1 MNNEE
6 IIQRINELREKRGKN
21 LKNSNENICEA
32 DANADLNM
40 DAAVNLVEKS
50 GAGSAANL
58 SQKTNPKPS
67 VATLR
72 GRQSIK
78 DADLRTPRNNRSMPK
93 ILPLIIVCIVAIFI
107 AIKAPFR
114 TETLNETRIPINQAN
129 EDANKNPKEISIR
142 TKDGTLKMK
151 NPVRFREDC
160 DGGDGNACAVLSS
173 LLLLNGEISQEGAKD
188 LLKKGCYELNGGESC
203 TRLAGYEDRD
213 SQEGRKLYKKA
224 CKLGN
229 GEGCFMFGYVA
240 YFDDDDKETGTRYFE
255 RSCELRFA
263 EACYFLVG
271 IYSNDPA
278 KSQRY
283 QALFEKYQQE
293 NDDAIISFRRR

>member
-6 IIQRINELREKRGKN
+6 IIQRINELREKRSKN
-21 LKNSNENICEA
+21 LKSSNENICKA
-32 DANADLNM
+32 DINADM
-40 DAAVNLVEKS
+40 DTDATINLTEKS
-50 GAGSAANL
+50 GENSTANL
-58 SQKTNPKPS
+58 SQKPSPKPS
-67 VATLR
+67 VVTLI

-78 DADLRTPRNNRSMPK
+78 DADLRTLHKNRSMPK
-93 ILPLIIVCIVAIFI
+93 ILPLIIVCIVAVFI

-114 TETLNETRIPINQAN
+114 TEALNETQIPINQAN

-160 DGGDGNACAVLSS
+160 DGGDGDACAVLSS

-203 TRLAGYEDRD
+203 TRLASYEDRD

-224 CKLGN
+224 CKLGD

>member
-6 IIQRINELREKRGKN
+6 IIRRINELREKRSKN
-21 LKNSNENICEA
+21 LKSSNENLCET
-32 DANADLNM
+32 DANTDTYT
-40 DAAVNLVEKS
+40 DAAANLAEKS
-50 GAGSAANL
+50 GENSAVNL
-58 SQKTNPKPS
+58 SQKPSPKPS
-67 VATLR
+67 VATLM

-78 DADLRTPRNNRSMPK
+78 DTDLRTPHKNRSTLK
-93 ILPLIIVCIVAIFI
+93 ILPLVIVCIIAVFI

-114 TETLNETRIPINQAN
+114 TEILNETRIPTNQAN

-173 LLLLNGEISQEGAKD
+173 LLLLNGEISQDGAKD
-188 LLKKGCYELNGGESC
+188 LPKKGCYELNGGESC

-293 NDDAIISFRRR
+293 NDDAIISFRHR

>member
-6 IIQRINELREKRGKN
+6 IIQRINELREKRSKN
-21 LKNSNENICEA
+21 LKSSKENICEA
-32 DANADLNM
+32 NANADM
-40 DAAVNLVEKS
+40 DTDATINLTEKS
-50 GAGSAANL
+50 GENSAANL
-58 SQKTNPKPS
+58 SQKPSSKPS
-67 VATLR
+67 VATAR
-72 GRQSIK
+72 DKQSFK
-78 DADLRTPRNNRSMPK
+78 DADLRTPHKNRSTLK
-93 ILPLIIVCIVAIFI
+93 IRPLVVVCIVAVFI

-114 TETLNETRIPINQAN
+114 TEILNETRIPINQAN
-129 EDANKNPKEISIR
+129 EAADKNPKEISIR

-160 DGGDGNACAVLSS
+160 DSGDGDACAVLSS
-173 LLLLNGEISQEGAKD
+173 LLLLNGEISQDGAKE

-240 YFDDDDKETGTRYFE
+240 YFDDDDKEAGTQYFE

>member
-21 LKNSNENICEA
+21 LKSSDENICKA
-32 DANADLNM
+32 DINADM
-40 DAAVNLVEKS
+40 DTDATINLTEKS

-58 SQKTNPKPS
+58 NQKSSSEPS
-67 VATLR
+67 VATAR
-72 GRQSIK
+72 DKQSIK
-78 DADLRTPRNNRSMPK
+78 DADLRTPHKNRSMPK
-93 ILPLIIVCIVAIFI
+93 IPPLVVVCIIAIFI

-114 TETLNETRIPINQAN
+114 TEILNKTQIPINQAN

-160 DGGDGNACAVLSS
+160 DGGDGDACAVLSS
-173 LLLLNGEISQEGAKD
+173 LLLLKGEISQEGAKD

-229 GEGCFMFGYVA
+229 GEGCFMFGFA
-240 YFDDDDKETGTRYFE
+240 SYFDDDDKETGTRYFE

>member
-21 LKNSNENICEA
+21 LKSPSETVCET
-32 DANADLNM
+32 DANADM
-40 DAAVNLVEKS
+40 DTDATVNLTEKL
-50 GAGSAANL
+50 GAGSAVNL
-58 SQKTNPKPS
+58 TQKPSPKPS
-67 VATLR
+67 VATLM

-78 DADLRTPRNNRSMPK
+78 DADLRTPHKNRSMPK
-93 ILPLIIVCIVAIFI
+93 IFPLIVVCIVAIFI
-107 AIKAPFR
+107 AIKASSR
-114 TETLNETRIPINQAN
+114 TETLNETRIPTNQAN
-129 EDANKNPKEISIR
+129 EAADKNPKEISIR

-160 DGGDGNACAVLSS
+160 DDGDGDACAVLSS

-240 YFDDDDKETGTRYFE
+240 YFDDDDKEAGTQYFE

>member
-21 LKNSNENICEA
+21 LKSSNENICET
-32 DANADLNM
+32 DVNADM
-40 DAAVNLVEKS
+40 DTDATVNLTEKSGENSAVNL
-50 GAGSAANL
+50 N
-58 SQKTNPKPS
+58 QKPSSEPS
-67 VATLR
+67 VATAR
-72 GRQSIK
+72 DKQSIK
-78 DADLRTPRNNRSMPK
+78 DASLRTPHKNRSMPK

-107 AIKAPFR
+107 SIKASSR
-114 TETLNETRIPINQAN
+114 TETLNETRIPSNQAN
-129 EDANKNPKEISIR
+129 EAADKNPKEISIR
-142 TKDGTLKMK
+142 TKSGTLKMK

-160 DGGDGNACAVLSS
+160 DSGDGDACAVLSS

-293 NDDAIISFRRR
+293 NDDAIISLRRR

>member
-21 LKNSNENICEA
+21 LKSSNENICETS
-32 DANADLNM
+32 ANTDM
-40 DAAVNLVEKS
+40 DTGAAANLTEKS
-50 GAGSAANL
+50 VTGSAVNL
-58 SQKTNPKPS
+58 SQKPSPKPS
-67 VATLR
+67 VATLM

-78 DADLRTPRNNRSMPK
+78 DADLRTPHNNRSTPK
-93 ILPLIIVCIVAIFI
+93 ILPLVIVCIIAVFI
-107 AIKAPFR
+107 AIKASSR
-114 TETLNETRIPINQAN
+114 TEILNETRIPTNQAN

-142 TKDGTLKMK
+142 TKGGTLKMK

-160 DGGDGNACAVLSS
+160 DGGDGDACAVLSS
-173 LLLLNGEISQEGAKD
+173 LLLLNGEISQDGAKD

-240 YFDDDDKETGTRYFE
+240 YFDDDDKEAGTRYFE

>member
-1 MNNEE
+1 ME
-6 IIQRINELREKRGKN
+6 IYARPKCIKSKPDCGLY
-21 LKNSNENICEA
+21 SENRPI
-32 DANADLNM
+32 
-40 DAAVNLVEKS
+40 
-50 GAGSAANL
+50 
-58 SQKTNPKPS
+58 
-67 VATLR
+67 
-72 GRQSIK
+72 
-78 DADLRTPRNNRSMPK
+78 
-93 ILPLIIVCIVAIFI
+93 IIVCIIAVFI

-114 TETLNETRIPINQAN
+114 TEILNETQIPINQAN

-160 DGGDGNACAVLSS
+160 DGGDGDACAVLSS

>member
-21 LKNSNENICEA
+21 LKSSNENVCET
-32 DANADLNM
+32 DANADM
-40 DAAVNLVEKS
+40 DTDAAANLAEKS
-50 GAGSAANL
+50 GENSAVNL
-58 SQKTNPKPS
+58 SQKPSSKPS
-67 VATLR
+67 VATLM

-78 DADLRTPRNNRSMPK
+78 DADLRTPHKNRSTLK
-93 ILPLIIVCIVAIFI
+93 ILPLVVVCIIAIFI
-107 AIKAPFR
+107 VIKTSHR
-114 TETLNETRIPINQAN
+114 TEILSETRIPINQAN

-160 DGGDGNACAVLSS
+160 DGGDGDACAVISS
-173 LLLLNGEISQEGAKD
+173 LLLLNGEISQDGAKE

-240 YFDDDDKETGTRYFE
+240 YFDDDDKEAGARYFE

-283 QALFEKYQQE
+283 QALFEKYRQE

>member
-21 LKNSNENICEA
+21 LKSSDENICKA
-32 DANADLNM
+32 DINADM
-40 DAAVNLVEKS
+40 DTDATINLTEKS
-50 GAGSAANL
+50 GENSAANL
-58 SQKTNPKPS
+58 SQKPSPKPS
-67 VATLR
+67 VATAR
-72 GRQSIK
+72 DKQSIK
-78 DADLRTPRNNRSMPK
+78 DADLRTPHKNRSMPK
-93 ILPLIIVCIVAIFI
+93 IPPLVVVCIIAIFI

-114 TETLNETRIPINQAN
+114 TEILNKTQIPINQAN

-160 DGGDGNACAVLSS
+160 DGGDGDACAVLSS
-173 LLLLNGEISQEGAKD
+173 LLLLNGEISQEGAKE

-229 GEGCFMFGYVA
+229 GEGCFMFGFA
-240 YFDDDDKETGTRYFE
+240 SYFDDDDKEAGTRYFE

>member
-6 IIQRINELREKRGKN
+6 IIQRINELREKRSKN
-21 LKNSNENICEA
+21 LKSSNENICKA
-32 DANADLNM
+32 DINADM
-40 DAAVNLVEKS
+40 DTDATINLTEKS
-50 GAGSAANL
+50 GENSTANL
-58 SQKTNPKPS
+58 SQKPSPKPS
-67 VATLR
+67 VVTLI

-78 DADLRTPRNNRSMPK
+78 DADLRTLHKNRSTLK
-93 ILPLIIVCIVAIFI
+93 ILPLVVVCIIAIFI

-114 TETLNETRIPINQAN
+114 TEALNETRIPINQAN
-129 EDANKNPKEISIR
+129 EAAGKNPKEISIR

-160 DGGDGNACAVLSS
+160 DGGDGDACAVLSS
-173 LLLLNGEISQEGAKD
+173 LLLLNGEISQEGAKE

-240 YFDDDDKETGTRYFE
+240 YFDDDDKEAGTRYFE

>member
-21 LKNSNENICEA
+21 LKSSNENVCETS
-32 DANADLNM
+32 ANTDM
-40 DAAVNLVEKS
+40 GTDAAVNLTEKS
-50 GAGSAANL
+50 GENSAANL
-58 SQKTNPKPS
+58 SQKPSPKPS
-67 VATLR
+67 VATAR
-72 GRQSIK
+72 NEQSVK
-78 DADLRTPRNNRSMPK
+78 DADLRTPHKNRSIPK
-93 ILPLIIVCIVAIFI
+93 ILPLIIVCIVAVFI
-107 AIKAPFR
+107 SIKASSR
-114 TETLNETRIPINQAN
+114 TETLNETRIPTNQAN
-129 EDANKNPKEISIR
+129 EATDKNPKEISIR

-160 DGGDGNACAVLSS
+160 DDGDGDACAVLSS

-224 CKLGN
+224 CKFGN

-240 YFDDDDKETGTRYFE
+240 YFDDDDKEAGTRYFE

>member
-1 MNNEE
+1 MDTDAT
-6 IIQRINELREKRGKN
+6 INLT
-21 LKNSNENICEA
+21 
-32 DANADLNM
+32 
-40 DAAVNLVEKS
+40 EKS
-50 GAGSAANL
+50 GENSTANL
-58 SQKTNPKPS
+58 SQKPSPKPS
-67 VATLR
+67 VATLM

-78 DADLRTPRNNRSMPK
+78 DADLRTLRNNRSMPK
-93 ILPLIIVCIVAIFI
+93 ILLLVVVCIIAIFI

-114 TETLNETRIPINQAN
+114 TEILNETRIPTNQAN
-129 EDANKNPKEISIR
+129 EATDKNPKEISIR

-160 DGGDGNACAVLSS
+160 DGGDGDACAVLSS
-173 LLLLNGEISQEGAKD
+173 LLLLNGEISQDGAKE

-203 TRLAGYEDRD
+203 TRLTGYEDRD

-240 YFDDDDKETGTRYFE
+240 YFDDDDKEAGTRYFE

>member
-21 LKNSNENICEA
+21 LKSPNENVCDT
-32 DANADLNM
+32 DANADLNA
-40 DAAVNLVEKS
+40 DAAVNPAEKS
-50 GAGSAANL
+50 GAGSVTNL
-58 SQKTNPKPS
+58 SKKSSPKPS
-67 VATLR
+67 VATLI

-78 DADLRTPRNNRSMPK
+78 DADLRTPHKNRSTLK
-93 ILPLIIVCIVAIFI
+93 ILPLVVVCIIAIFI
-107 AIKAPFR
+107 AIKASSR
-114 TETLNETRIPINQAN
+114 TEILNETRIPTNQAN
-129 EDANKNPKEISIR
+129 EAANKNPKEISIR

-160 DGGDGNACAVLSS
+160 DGGDGDACAVLSS
-173 LLLLNGEISQEGAKD
+173 LLLLNGEISQDGAKE
-188 LLKKGCYELNGGESC
+188 LLKKSCYELNGGESC

-240 YFDDDDKETGTRYFE
+240 YFDDDDKEAGTRYFE

-263 EACYFLVG
+263 EACYFLMG

>member
-6 IIQRINELREKRGKN
+6 IIRRINELREKRSKN
-21 LKNSNENICEA
+21 LKSSNENICEA
-32 DANADLNM
+32 NANADTDT
-40 DAAVNLVEKS
+40 DATINLTEKS
-50 GAGSAANL
+50 GENSAANL
-58 SQKTNPKPS
+58 SQKLSPKPS
-67 VATLR
+67 VATLM

-78 DADLRTPRNNRSMPK
+78 DADLHTPHKNRSMPK
-93 ILPLIIVCIVAIFI
+93 ILPLIIVCIVAVFI
-107 AIKAPFR
+107 TIKAPSR

-129 EDANKNPKEISIR
+129 EAADKNPKEISIR

-160 DGGDGNACAVLSS
+160 DGGDGDACAVLSS
-173 LLLLNGEISQEGAKD
+173 LLLLNGKISQEGAKD

-240 YFDDDDKETGTRYFE
+240 YFDDDDKEAGTQYFE

-293 NDDAIISFRRR
+293 NDDTIISFRRR

>member
-21 LKNSNENICEA
+21 LKSSNENICKA
-32 DANADLNM
+32 DINADM
-40 DAAVNLVEKS
+40 DTDATINLTEKS

-58 SQKTNPKPS
+58 NQKSSSEPS
-67 VATLR
+67 VATAR
-72 GRQSIK
+72 DKQSIK
-78 DADLRTPRNNRSMPK
+78 DADLRTPHKNRSMAK
-93 ILPLIIVCIVAIFI
+93 IPPLVVVCIIAIFI

-114 TETLNETRIPINQAN
+114 TEILNKTQIPINQAN

-151 NPVRFREDC
+151 NLVRFREDC
-160 DGGDGNACAVLSS
+160 DGGDGDACAVLSS

-213 SQEGRKLYKKA
+213 SQEGRKLYKKS
-224 CKLGN
+224 
-229 GEGCFMFGYVA
+229 M
-240 YFDDDDKETGTRYFE
+240 
-255 RSCELRFA
+255 
-263 EACYFLVG
+263 
-271 IYSNDPA
+271 
-278 KSQRY
+278 
-283 QALFEKYQQE
+283 QA
-293 NDDAIISFRRR
+293 R

>member
-6 IIQRINELREKRGKN
+6 IIQRINELRKKRGKN
-21 LKNSNENICEA
+21 LKSPSETVCET
-32 DANADLNM
+32 DVNADM
-40 DAAVNLVEKS
+40 DTDAAANLTEKS

-58 SQKTNPKPS
+58 IQKPSSKPS
-67 VATLR
+67 VATAR
-72 GRQSIK
+72 DKQSIK
-78 DADLRTPRNNRSMPK
+78 DADLRAPRKSCSTPK
-93 ILPLIIVCIVAIFI
+93 ILPLVIVCVVAVFI

-114 TETLNETRIPINQAN
+114 TEILNETQIPINQVN

-160 DGGDGNACAVLSS
+160 DSGDGNACAVLSS
-173 LLLLNGEISQEGAKD
+173 LLLLNGEISQDGAKD

-240 YFDDDDKETGTRYFE
+240 YFDDDDKEAGTRYFE

-293 NDDAIISFRRR
+293 NDDAIISFRHR